1 MHRCHS
7 KGEKER
13 KMNQESSNDLI
24 KDNKVESIEDFEE
37 EGHEGHGDSD
47 CWYEEILNESL
58 EGNENDEPEVDEHM
72 GIQTPINQSSVKL
85 IIENDE
91 IGELNQSLSPE
102 DELQMPLQ
110 DTSSPVSSLS
120 SDSDSAILMERLLQ
134 IFLGT
139 AQKKWEKEY
148 ASQEDTVIYPVT
160 MNVGTVVITVNRKP
174 TNWEIIS
181 RTRELPLILTFEW
194 GEIIG

>member
-1 MHRCHS
+1 M
-7 KGEKER
+7 
-13 KMNQESSNDLI
+13 
-24 KDNKVESIEDFEE
+24 
-37 EGHEGHGDSD
+37 
-47 CWYEEILNESL
+47 
-58 EGNENDEPEVDEHM
+58 
-72 GIQTPINQSSVKL
+72 KL

-120 SDSDSAILMERLLQ
+120 SESESAILMERFLQ

-139 AQKKWEKEY
+139 AQMKWEEEY

-160 MNVGTVVITVNRKP
+160 MNVCTVVVTVNRKP